1 MNITQTVALFKA
13 LLQGPVTRH
22 DLARKANAC
31 PKSAGRMLTEMKAQ
45 GMIYVIGYTN
55 ESDGRNRV
63 KVYALG
69 EGEDAKPERVTTQ
82 EERSRKC
89 YVKKKTI
96 EYTPRTEFVGGVSLW
111 Q

>member
-1 MNITQTVALFKA
+1 MNITQSVSLFKA
-13 LLQGPVTRH
+13 LLEGPLSRNN
-22 DLARKANAC
+22 LARKTNTC
-31 PKSAGRMLTEMKAQ
+31 PRSVGRMLAEMKAQ
-45 GMIYVIGYTN
+45 GMIYVIGYSN

-89 YVKKKTI
+89 YVKKREKA
-96 EYTPRTEFVGGVSLW
+96 YTPKTKFIGGVSLW